1 MIKLFQQTDTTFNS
15 NGDVVINATKAI
27 VHKEDNGA
35 FYLDLECP
43 LSYSDDLTEGRIL
56 VADTPQGDQAFR
68 VSNVKKTKFKLS
80 TRAKHV
86 FYDSENYL
94 IQDTNIVNKDANDA
108 LDQLNMNT
116 TPASPFT
123 TVGDVTT
130 VNSFRCVRKSYYEA
144 IQTLLERWGGHLTR
158 DNWQIGIRS
167 SIGADNQVTVMYKK
181 NLKEI
186 TCQENWND
194 VVTKLLPVGWD
205 GLMLPEVFV
214 ESDTQYSIPYCK
226 TVSFDQSYIS
236 EEDYA
241 AVEAYEDALEE
252 DLRAQAE
259 EYVEAHSVPQV
270 NYTLSANLEKLTDI
284 GDTIYVNDKRLG
296 ITITTQVIA
305 FDYDCILRKY
315 KNVQFGNFQNGLKNL
330 FSTINNNAEN
340 IARESSETVRVTL
353 QEELKQATDE
363 IWGMMGNSYVI
374 YDGNAIMIVDS
385 LPKEDATYVILINS
399 GGIGFSSTG
408 INGTFNSAW
417 TIDGTLDMQVINV
430 INLTADLIKGGTLK
444 LGSVLNQAGI
454 LEVYDEENN
463 LIGVMDKDGLKM
475 YGLDGSYV
483 LMNNS
488 DGFSGYDPDGNR
500 IYWADTEQF
509 HMAKAVVEEE
519 ITLCGKLRFIEV
531 TTYDSNDQVVNSG
544 IALVSVAED

>member
-1 MIKLFQQTDTTFNS
+1 MIKLFSQTDTVFNS

-86 FYDSENYL
+86 FYDTENYL
-94 IQDTNIVNKDANDA
+94 IQDTNIVNKNANDA
-108 LDQLNMNT
+108 LDQLNLHT

-123 TVGDVTT
+123 TIGDVTT

-214 ESDTQYSIPYCK
+214 ESETQYSLPYCK
-226 TVSFDQSYIS
+226 TVSFDQSYIN
-236 EEDYA
+236 EDDFA
-241 AVEAYEDALEE
+241 TEQDYEDALVE

-259 EYVEAHSVPQV
+259 EYVESHSVPQV

-284 GDTIYVNDKRLG
+284 GDTVYVNDKRLG
-296 ITITTQVIA
+296 ITITTQVIS

-315 KNVQFGNFQNGLKNL
+315 KSVQFGNFQPGLQNL
-330 FSTINNNAEN
+330 FSTVNNNAEN

-353 QEELKQATDE
+353 QDELRQATEE
-363 IWGMMGNSYVI
+363 IWGMMGDSFVI

-417 TIDGTLDMQVINV
+417 QIDGTLDMQVINV

-444 LGSVLNQAGI
+444 LGSVLNQSGTI
-454 LEVYDEENN
+454 EVYDEENN

-483 LMNNS
+483 LMNNTV
-488 DGFSGYDPDGNR
+488 GFSGYDPDGNR

-519 ITLCGKLRFIEV
+519 ITLCNKLRFIDV
-531 TTYDSNDQVVNSG
+531 TIYDANDQVVNSG
-544 IALVSVAED
+544 IALVSVAEE